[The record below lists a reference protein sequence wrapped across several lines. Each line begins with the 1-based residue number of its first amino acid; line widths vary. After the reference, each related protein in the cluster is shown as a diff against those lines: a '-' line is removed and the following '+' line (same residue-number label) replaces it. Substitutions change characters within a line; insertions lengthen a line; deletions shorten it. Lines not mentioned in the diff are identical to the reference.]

1 MKHVVSISDL
11 SKKQILSIPQ
21 YIKSDQDSQTKIIEI
36 IDKKI
41 IEIKNINAIYSIQ
54 AIYTNFENKILP
66 LLLEELDNE
75 NNKKVIAVSSLK
87 FENKK
92 IILESE
98 EDVLEHIEN
107 YQKTI
112 LEEIKLGNKIKI

>member
-1 MKHVVSISDL
+1 MKIKNWK
-11 SKKQILSIPQ
+11 SK
-21 YIKSDQDSQTKIIEI
+21 IE
-36 IDKKI
+36 

-75 NNKKVIAVSSLK
+75 NDKKVIAVSSLK

-107 YQKTI
+107 YQKTTI
-112 LEEIKLGNKIKI
+112 